1 MYSFFDERIG
11 WKRLFARDLV
21 NLGDF
26 IDFTDFTDFVE
37 LARERDFGSPR
48 ARLTI
53 GGVAVSTGDVGAGGG
68 AGAAGA
74 GAAGRVASLAGTQGA
89 GPGAT
94 CQS

>member
-1 MYSFFDERIG
+1 MYSFFDERTG
-11 WKRLFARDLV
+11 WKRLFALDLV
-21 NLGDF
+21 DLCDF

-74 GAAGRVASLAGTQGA
+74 AGRVASLAGTQGA